1 MGGEVK
7 APARR
12 GSPYEAPLVIVLL
25 GCFLGFLAASAAPGV
40 PPETRQAFFGIAIQ
54 VNAAFLLAVFVMAS
68 FLLPRLTDPERK
80 GRYALNLTVD
90 AGIFFLSMMSST
102 WGFFVGDVTAHPLN
116 LTLVVILSWVV
127 GLALLTDGIRQSA
140 RVPP

>member
-7 APARR
+7 ARAR
-12 GSPYEAPLVIVLL
+12 SPVSYELPLVIVLF
-25 GCFLGFLAASAAPGV
+25 GFVLGFLAASAAPGV

-116 LTLVVILSWVV
+116 LTLVVILSWVL

>member
-7 APARR
+7 ARAR
-12 GSPYEAPLVIVLL
+12 SPVSYELPLVIVLF
-25 GCFLGFLAASAAPGV
+25 GFVLGFLAASAAPGV

-68 FLLPRLTDPERK
+68 FLLPRLADPR
-80 GRYALNLTVD
+80 GIRQYASNLTID

-102 WGFFVGDVTAHPLN
+102 FGFFAGDETAHPFN

-127 GLALLTDGIRQSA
+127 GLALLVDGIRQSA
-140 RVPP
+140 QVPP